1 MSTTPIIYNGKYRS
15 SLTTPTIIE
24 VNDQSNGYGITIPE
38 KNKKIYKNSASIEP
52 IIIEVDN
59 QLNGYE
65 ITIPEKNKEIYKNS
79 LSTDPI
85 IIEMSG
91 QGPQGMRGPQG
102 KDGNGI
108 ERIEKTSTSGIT
120 DTYTIYFT
128 NGAEF
133 QYEIVNGVVYYYE
146 GPYEVNPS
154 NNSQSLSTANLVMR
168 DNVNIN
174 GISYQETSNSSGGYT
189 ATIGN

>member
-1 MSTTPIIYNGKYRS
+1 MSISPIINNGRYVN
-15 SLTTPTIIE
+15 SLTTPVIIE
-24 VNDQSNGYGITIPE
+24 VNGQPNGYETTIPE
-38 KNKKIYKNSASIEP
+38 KNKTIYK
-52 IIIEVDN
+52 D
-59 QLNGYE
+59 
-65 ITIPEKNKEIYKNS
+65 S

-102 KDGNGI
+102 ETGNGI
-108 ERIEKTSTSGIT
+108 ERIEKTSTSGIV

-128 NGAEF
+128 NGTQF
-133 QYEIVNGVVYYYE
+133 QYEIVNGVIHYYE

-154 NNSQSLSTANLVMR
+154 NNPQSLSTANLAMK

>member
-1 MSTTPIIYNGKYRS
+1 MSVTPIINNERYRN
-15 SLTTPTIIE
+15 SLTTPVIIE
-24 VNDQSNGYGITIPE
+24 INGQPNGCETTIPE
-38 KNKKIYKNSASIEP
+38 INKTIYK
-52 IIIEVDN
+52 
-59 QLNGYE
+59 
-65 ITIPEKNKEIYKNS
+65 TS

-102 KDGNGI
+102 NDGNGI

-128 NGAEF
+128 NGTEF
-133 QYEIVNGVVYYYE
+133 QYEIINGVVYYYE
-146 GPYEVNPS
+146 GPYEVNS
-154 NNSQSLSTANLVMR
+154 SIESQSLSTANLVMR

-174 GISYQETSNSSGGYT
+174 GISYQEISNSSGGYT
-189 ATIGN
+189 ATIGS

>member
-1 MSTTPIIYNGKYRS
+1 MSVTPIINSEKYRN
-15 SLTTPTIIE
+15 SLTTPVIIE
-24 VNDQSNGYGITIPE
+24 VNGQPNGYEMTIPE
-38 KNKKIYKNSASIEP
+38 INKTIYK
-52 IIIEVDN
+52 
-59 QLNGYE
+59 
-65 ITIPEKNKEIYKNS
+65 TS

-102 KDGNGI
+102 KEGNGI

-128 NGAEF
+128 NGTEF
-133 QYEIVNGVVYYYE
+133 QYEIINGVVYYYE
-146 GPYEVNPS
+146 GPYEVDPS
-154 NNSQSLSTANLVMR
+154 NNPQSLSTANLVMK

-174 GISYQETSNSSGGYT
+174 GISYQEISNSSGGYT